1 MHLSIC
7 KRPQGDWFPQRCPK
21 GRLALWGEMAL
32 ALRRLNAVWYN
43 TISNVSGLLSGWKGM
58 VASMDITQMVWAE
71 KSEVLVIGGGL
82 AGMYAAIEAHRAGRK
97 VRILSK
103 GKVGGSGS
111 SLVSMSVHRF
121 APKEPGLQEDYRRRF
136 LASGEGEQDLRV
148 AEMLIQQGADTVE
161 ALREFGL
168 PLEYRGI
175 ETPSG
180 TYHYLACCKPKRGRL
195 LTREL
200 RDYLLANTDAVL
212 DEDVMAFDLVKAS
225 GSILGVLAERDGRV
239 VYYPAD
245 AVVLAAGGAGNIYR
259 YTSNTT
265 DLTGDGYAMA
275 LRAGLRLV
283 GMEFVQ
289 FYPYRICTP
298 RRADIFPD
306 VFSHG
311 AVFRNEKGE
320 RFMES
325 YPMKELENRDVLA
338 RALYRQKRVY
348 LDLTACDWAYLERE
362 CPNIADM
369 ARKFLDQPL
378 EVRPMAH
385 FFMGGIPLEPDCST
399 AIKGLFACGEVT
411 GGLHGAN
418 RLSGSALTEAAL
430 FGRIAGRE
438 AAAGGPCLRDA
449 GAERAELEKLLAL
462 VGGVD
467 RTGELPER
475 QTLRENMW
483 AAASVERN
491 MEDLRRLH
499 AFLEEMEAQLDRA
512 APQPLRQW
520 LELRN
525 MTAVSKAVTEA
536 ALQRPESLGA
546 HYIVQ

>member
-1 MHLSIC
+1 MKMEMEQL
-7 KRPQGDWFPQRCPK
+7 QRAK
-21 GRLALWGEMAL
+21 
-32 ALRRLNAVWYN
+32 
-43 TISNVSGLLSGWKGM
+43 
-58 VASMDITQMVWAE
+58 

-82 AGMYAAIEAHRAGRK
+82 AGMYAAIEAHRAGRS

-103 GKVGGSGS
+103 GKVGGSGA

-121 APKEPGLQEDYRRRF
+121 APREPGLREEYRRRF

-148 AEMLIQQGADTVE
+148 AEMLVERGADAVE
-161 ALREFGL
+161 ALREFEL
-168 PLEYRGI
+168 PLEYRGMD
-175 ETPSG
+175 TPSG
-180 TYHYLACCKPKRGRL
+180 TYNYLACCKPKRGRL
-195 LTREL
+195 LTGAL
-200 RDYLLANTDAVL
+200 RNYLLTHTDAVL
-212 DEDVMAFDLVKAS
+212 DEGVMAFDLVKA
-225 GSILGVLAERDGRV
+225 GGNILGVLAERDGQV
-239 VYYPAD
+239 IYYPAD

-275 LRAGLRLV
+275 ARAGLRLV

-306 VFSHG
+306 IFSHG

-338 RALYRQKRVY
+338 RALYRQERVY

-369 ARKFLDQPL
+369 ARRFPDQPL

-399 AIKGLFACGEVT
+399 EICGLFACGEVT

-418 RLSGSALTEAAL
+418 RLSGSALTETAL

-438 AAAGGPCLRDA
+438 AAATGPAPRDRE
-449 GAERAELEKLLAL
+449 AETAELERLLAAI
-462 VGGVD
+462 GGPERV
-467 RTGELPER
+467 GELPDR
-475 QTLRENMW
+475 QLLRENMW
-483 AAASVERN
+483 AAASVERD
-491 MEDLRRLH
+491 MEGLQRLM
-499 AFLEEMEAQLDRA
+499 AFLEKTEEQLDHA
-512 APQPLRQW
+512 APRPLRQW

-536 ALQRPESLGA
+536 AVRRPESLGA
-546 HYIVQ
+546 HYIRK

>member
-1 MHLSIC
+1 
-7 KRPQGDWFPQRCPK
+7 
-21 GRLALWGEMAL
+21 
-32 ALRRLNAVWYN
+32 
-43 TISNVSGLLSGWKGM
+43 
-58 VASMDITQMVWAE
+58 MDITQLLWAE

-82 AGMYAAIEAHRAGRK
+82 AGMYAAIESARMGKR

-103 GKVGGSGS
+103 GRVGGSGS
-111 SLVSMSVHRF
+111 SLVAMSVHRF
-121 APKEPGLQEDYRRRF
+121 APKEPGLQEEYRRRF

-148 AEMLIQQGADTVE
+148 AEMLIQQGADAVE

-180 TYHYLACCKPKRGRL
+180 SYDYLACCKPKRGWI
-195 LTREL
+195 LTGAL
-200 RDYLLANTDAVL
+200 RDYLLSHTDAVL
-212 DEDVMAFDLVKAS
+212 DEDVMAFDLVKAH
-225 GSILGVLAERDGRV
+225 GNILGVLAERKGQV
-239 VYYPAD
+239 IYYPAD

-275 LRAGLRLV
+275 IRAGLKLV

-289 FYPYRICTP
+289 FYPYRICKP
-298 RRADIFPD
+298 GRADIFPD
-306 VFSHG
+306 IFSHG

-338 RALYRQKRVY
+338 RALYRQKQVH
-348 LDLTACDWAYLERE
+348 LDLSACDWDYLERE

-369 ARKFLDQPL
+369 ARQFPDQPMV
-378 EVRPMAH
+378 VRPMAH

-399 AIKGLFACGEVT
+399 EIRGLFACGEVT

-418 RLSGSALTEAAL
+418 RLSGSALTETAL
-430 FGRIAGRE
+430 FGRIAGRSATAGE
-438 AAAGGPCLRDA
+438 AGPRDTEAEKAEMERLLAPVGGP
-449 GAERAELEKLLAL
+449 
-462 VGGVD
+462 D
-467 RTGELPER
+467 RTGGMPDR
-475 QTLRENMW
+475 QLLREKMW

-491 MEDLRRLH
+491 MDGLRQLKD
-499 AFLEEMEAQLDRA
+499 FLEETETQLDNA

-536 ALQRPESLGA
+536 ALRRPESLGA
-546 HYIVQ
+546 HYVRKQRLEDSDTSSFIKP